1 MLSIHH
7 LERKAIPK
15 MNVKYAQ
22 TEKNVDEEIKLKLM
36 EALKW
41 FPINYLDSYNNAII
55 IDFQLFF
62 HHRPKILFLH
72 VAVKWNGLFDAMRD
86 RQHRR
91 KK

>member
-1 MLSIHH
+1 M
-7 LERKAIPK
+7 RG
-15 MNVKYAQ
+15 Q
-22 TEKNVDEEIKLKLM
+22 IKRRKLM

-72 VAVKWNGLFDAMRD
+72 VAVKWNGLFDAMETD
-86 RQHRR
+86 NIE
-91 KK
+91 KKMMIGQIKCRN